1 MMVVLGRMI
10 ALTTTVIVT
19 RGGLERRLMGSLI
32 SCDRDEGWSR
42 EEFDGYSDDGYDE
55 DARL

>member
-1 MMVVLGRMI
+1 MHFQDVQDDGCS
-10 ALTTTVIVT
+10 
-19 RGGLERRLMGSLI
+19 GEDGCSGD

-55 DARL
+55 DTRFYGFEEDAHH